1 MKFIQTIFGKSSLTS
16 IAGYIVA
23 GLLVVQEMQ
32 KAGETNWISIAIAAA
47 IAVLGRVAGDANK
60 VKKDDNLI
68 GPRPGDR

>member
-1 MKFIQTIFGKSSLTS
+1 MKLIETIFGKSSLTS

-47 IAVLGRVAGDANK
+47 IAVLGRVSGDANK
-60 VKKDDNLI
+60 AKKDDLI
-68 GPRPGDR
+68 GTRPGDR